1 MSQITVYSSN
11 YCSACQMV
19 KAYLALKGFEY
30 AEKNV
35 SVDLNGRAELIALG
49 FDATPVTVIGKR
61 VVEGYDGEA
70 IDAALAELALQPGAG
85 E

>member
-1 MSQITVYSSN
+1 MSEITVYSSN

-19 KAYLALKGFEY
+19 KAYLAMKGY
-30 AEKNV
+30 QYVEKNV
-35 SVDLNGRAELIALG
+35 SRDLEGRAELVALG

-61 VVEGYDGEA
+61 VVEGYDGDA
-70 IDAALAELALQPGAG
+70 IDSALAELALQPGAG

>member
-1 MSQITVYSSN
+1 MSEITVYSSN

-19 KAYLALKGFEY
+19 KAYLAMKGHQY
-30 AEKNV
+30 VEKNV
-35 SVDLNGRAELIALG
+35 SRDLEGRAELVALG

-70 IDAALAELALQPGAG
+70 IDSALAELASQPGVG
-85 E
+85 D